1 MFVPIR
7 PAERGPVVRLS
18 LVAALPLLALGA
30 CSSSSDVEVEVS
42 AVEAGEVVQTVAA
55 AGELEPAARAT
66 VAAPVGGEVIELLV
80 ADGDEVSAG
89 DPLVRLASDAIE
101 DQIAQAESAV
111 DAAGALADSA
121 AATGADVSPVV
132 GAFRSQLDAMFPPL
146 IGALRDQID
155 ALERAAD
162 ASREAARERLEAQ
175 DPEELGIEA
184 EELDELI
191 ETFDGEDVDEALA
204 AARQRLAETE
214 AGYRDARNQ
223 LSQTES
229 QLRSQAQQA
238 TAAQEAAAEA
248 QREQAELALE
258 AATARVD
265 DLLIV
270 APISGVVE
278 LSRGEED
285 PAPSAPFG
293 DLGDLGALGGGGA
306 SGRGGAPITEGVEV
320 GAGQT
325 LLSIYDLS
333 SFTVRADIDEL
344 DIIDVEVGQD
354 VIVLVD
360 ALADNELD
368 GVVARVA
375 LTPHRPAGGGASYP
389 TTVELV
395 DVPEDTRLRIG
406 LTASVEIMVRRVQ
419 ADTVVPTS
427 ALLRRGGGEVIYVVR
442 DGIAHEVDVTVD
454 ALGDQTA
461 AISGEVSSGDLVVT
475 FGVELVED
483 GAEVE
488 VDG

>member
-1 MFVPIR
+1 M
-7 PAERGPVVRLS
+7 RLS
-18 LVAALPLLALGA
+18 LVAALPLLALVA
-30 CSSSSDVEVEVS
+30 CSSSDDVEVEVS

-66 VAAPVGGEVIELLV
+66 VVAPVGGEVIELLV

-111 DAAGALADSA
+111 EAAGTLADSA
-121 AATGADVSPVV
+121 AATGVDVSGVV
-132 GAFRSQLDAMFPPL
+132 GAFRSQLDATFPPL
-146 IGALRDQID
+146 IGTLRDQID
-155 ALERAAD
+155 ALQRAAD
-162 ASREAARERLEAQ
+162 ASREAAQERLEAQ
-175 DPEELGIEA
+175 DPDQLGVDPED
-184 EELDELI
+184 LDELV
-191 ETFDGEDVDEALA
+191 ETFDGEEVDEALA

-248 QREQAELALE
+248 QREQAELALQT
-258 AATARVD
+258 ATARID
-265 DLLIV
+265 DLLVV

-278 LSRGEED
+278 LSRGEDD

-293 DLGDLGALGGGGA
+293 DLGDLGALGGGA
-306 SGRGGAPITEGVEV
+306 TSGSGGAPIAEGVEV
-320 GAGQT
+320 GVGQT

-333 SFTVRADIDEL
+333 AFTVRADIDEL

-360 ALADNELD
+360 ALAENELD
-368 GVVARVA
+368 GVVGRVA

-395 DVPEDTRLRIG
+395 GVPEDTRLRIG
-406 LTASVEIMVRRVQ
+406 LTASVEIVVRRVE

-442 DGIAHEVDVTVD
+442 DGIAREVDVTVD

-461 AISGEVSSGDLVVT
+461 AISGEVAPGDQVVT

-483 GAEVE
+483 GTEVE
-488 VDG
+488 VEG